1 MGFQDKLRAIRRR
14 RGLTQAQVADR
25 IGVTPVTVG
34 NWERGVNQPT
44 VDILARL
51 ADLLQVSTDFLADR
65 DVIPFPDLE
74 DQGTRTLLK
83 NYQRLDYHGRRAVE
97 AICAVELERME
108 AAEETQQTKR
118 AGERYIPLYTSPSA
132 AGIAIPLDG
141 SDFEMISASTAPEAA
156 DFAVRIAGDSMAPYI
171 QDGST
176 VFVRAGTELENGDVG
191 IFSVNGEMYCKQYL
205 VDGARN
211 LHLKSA
217 NPERRDMDVY
227 VPADSDDTVEV
238 LGKVLGVKVPV

>member
-14 RGLTQAQVADR
+14 RGLTPAQVADR

-44 VDILARL
+44 VDILASL
-51 ADLLQVSTDFLADR
+51 ADLLQ
-65 DVIPFPDLE
+65 
-74 DQGTRTLLK
+74 K

-97 AICAVELERME
+97 AICAVDLERME
-108 AAEETQQTKR
+108 AAGDTQQTKR